1 MKVSIVGPGIM
12 PIPPTGW
19 GAVEILIWD
28 QKLALEKLGH
38 EVQMIFLRRL
48 MNLGQTLYMFNMMT
62 LLNSA
67 LIYSILMLLPVILDT

>member
-1 MKVSIVGPGIM
+1 MKLSIVGPGIM

-38 EVQMIFLRRL
+38 QVNIVNTNGLFSQ
-48 MNLGQTLYMFNMMT
+48 
-62 LLNSA
+62 A
-67 LIYSILMLLPVILDT
+67 LTKLFY